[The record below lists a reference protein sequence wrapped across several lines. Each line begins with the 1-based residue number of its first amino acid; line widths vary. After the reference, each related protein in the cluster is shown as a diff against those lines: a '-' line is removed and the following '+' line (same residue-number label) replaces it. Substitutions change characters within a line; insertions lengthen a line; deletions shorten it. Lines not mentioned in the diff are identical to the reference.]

1 MSQKKIK
8 PVFIIGSPRSGTS
21 VLTWA
26 IGQHPNIKQT
36 PETVWIV
43 SLLSGAFLSYI
54 KGSERGRFSHLSN
67 VDYSLNRFFERVGE
81 SIDTVVDDAFNDRC
95 KLLYG
100 ETGYASR
107 NPKNYEIKRSQ
118 DEPKSRWVD
127 GTPLNTHYIW
137 ALSIAFPEAKFLHTL
152 RDPLDVALSL
162 ANFDRVGQ
170 DAVSLELEKGLE
182 EWMVHTRRARLA
194 ERALGSGKVLRVNYS
209 QIESEP
215 GKIMRQIYD
224 FLGEEHAPDSLLPF
238 NERVNSSRGVKKDHL
253 SPWARLKTRLL
264 LRPARDLYNEIQNS
278 YVGMHENIALEEMK
292 KHFEESLRSKSL
304 IG

>member
-1 MSQKKIK
+1 MPQKKIK

-43 SLLSGAFLSYI
+43 SLLSGAFLSYV

-67 VDYSLNRFFERVGE
+67 VDYSLSRFFERVGE
-81 SIDTVVDDAFNDRC
+81 SIDTVVDDAFSERC

-137 ALSIAFPEAKFLHTL
+137 AL
-152 RDPLDVALSL
+152 
-162 ANFDRVGQ
+162 
-170 DAVSLELEKGLE
+170 
-182 EWMVHTRRARLA
+182 
-194 ERALGSGKVLRVNYS
+194 
-209 QIESEP
+209 
-215 GKIMRQIYD
+215 
-224 FLGEEHAPDSLLPF
+224 
-238 NERVNSSRGVKKDHL
+238 
-253 SPWARLKTRLL
+253 
-264 LRPARDLYNEIQNS
+264 
-278 YVGMHENIALEEMK
+278 
-292 KHFEESLRSKSL
+292 
-304 IG
+304 